1 MKIYKFYLFIF
12 AILLNNSVYSQVTTT
27 GTAFTEIVPL
37 TTVKETTQFNAGR
50 FSVVSEGGSIT
61 ITPAGNRLSKGSVV
75 LLDGLFSQGGFLLT
89 GSENNSIGV
98 ILPTTPQFLY
108 SSNSVNKIYLDK
120 WTYEA
125 PRLNNGHVI
134 VNIGATLNFKS
145 LDANPAGVY
154 MGKYH
159 VIFVYN

>member
-1 MKIYKFYLFIF
+1 MKIHKFYLFIS
-12 AILLNNSVYSQVTTT
+12 AIFLSISAYSQVTAT

-50 FSVVSEGGSIT
+50 FSVISDGGSIT
-61 ITPAGNRLSKGSVV
+61 ITPSGNRLSKGSVV

-125 PRLNNGHVI
+125 PRLNNGHII

-145 LDANPAGVY
+145 LEANPVGVY
-154 MGKYH
+154 TGKYQ